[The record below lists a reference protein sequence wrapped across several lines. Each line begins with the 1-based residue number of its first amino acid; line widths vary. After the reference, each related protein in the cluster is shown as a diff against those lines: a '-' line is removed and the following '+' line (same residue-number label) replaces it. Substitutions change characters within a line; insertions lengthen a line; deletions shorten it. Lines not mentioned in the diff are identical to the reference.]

1 VSPNTGSGRFIY
13 LHLQR
18 TGRSSTSDRQN
29 GMVLDQSWE
38 LQVMQSRCLNTTGQI
53 VSVRG
58 KWLRGE
64 IGGTYGQPA
73 EVLVGESVKR
83 IERVSDRAQRK
94 RVLGEAVLYLYG
106 ISVED
111 VPAGAVI
118 RGPIP

>member
-1 VSPNTGSGRFIY
+1 
-13 LHLQR
+13 
-18 TGRSSTSDRQN
+18 
-29 GMVLDQSWE
+29 MVLDQSWE

-118 RGPIP
+118 GGPIP